1 MCPLSFKRHSKAIN
15 MAIISD
21 IPKQTHLLKRITQL
35 IETLVEN
42 YSKARDISKTVTEL
56 NKLSDRDLADLGMN
70 RSEILSRAKNACN
83 KI

>member
-1 MCPLSFKRHSKAIN
+1 

-21 IPKQTHLLKRITQL
+21 IPKQTHLFKRISQL
-35 IETLVEN
+35 IETLIEN

-70 RSEILSRAKNACN
+70 RSEILSRAKNAYN

>member
-1 MCPLSFKRHSKAIN
+1 

-35 IETLVEN
+35 LETLLEN

-56 NKLSDRDLADLGMN
+56 SKLSDRDLADLGMS

>member
-1 MCPLSFKRHSKAIN
+1 

-21 IPKQTHLLKRITQL
+21 IPKQTDLLKRLRQL
-35 IETLVEN
+35 IETLFEN
-42 YSKARDISKTVTEL
+42 YSKARDVSKTVTEL

-70 RSEILSRAKNACN
+70 RSEILSRAKNAYN

>member
-1 MCPLSFKRHSKAIN
+1 

-35 IETLVEN
+35 IETLIEN
-42 YSKARDISKTVTEL
+42 YSKARDISKTVTKL

>member
-1 MCPLSFKRHSKAIN
+1 

-21 IPKQTHLLKRITQL
+21 IPKQTDLLKRLRQL
-35 IETLVEN
+35 IETLFEN

-70 RSEILSRAKNACN
+70 RSEILSRAKNAYN

>member
-1 MCPLSFKRHSKAIN
+1 

-35 IETLVEN
+35 IETLIEN

-70 RSEILSRAKNACN
+70 RSEILSRAKNAYN

>member
-1 MCPLSFKRHSKAIN
+1 

-21 IPKQTHLLKRITQL
+21 IPKQTHWLKRITQL
-35 IETLVEN
+35 IETLIEN

-70 RSEILSRAKNACN
+70 RSEILSRAKNAYN

>member
-1 MCPLSFKRHSKAIN
+1 

-21 IPKQTHLLKRITQL
+21 IPRQTHLLKRLTQL
-35 IETLVEN
+35 LETLIEN

-70 RSEILSRAKNACN
+70 RSEILSRAKNACS

>member
-1 MCPLSFKRHSKAIN
+1 

-35 IETLVEN
+35 LEILIEN

-70 RSEILSRAKNACN
+70 RSEILSRAKNAYN

>member
-1 MCPLSFKRHSKAIN
+1 

-35 IETLVEN
+35 LETLIEN

-83 KI
+83 EA

>member
-1 MCPLSFKRHSKAIN
+1 

-35 IETLVEN
+35 LETLIEN

-70 RSEILSRAKNACN
+70 RSEILSRAKNAYN

>member
-1 MCPLSFKRHSKAIN
+1 

-35 IETLVEN
+35 IETLIEN
-42 YSKARDISKTVTEL
+42 YSKARDISKTVIEL

-83 KI
+83 KV